1 MHTRTLNFNG
11 TDSFTYT
18 VKDSATPAAVS
29 NLATVT
35 VTVTAVNDPQVA
47 VSDTATTAEDTAV
60 NISVRANDTDPDVG
74 DTLTVNSVTQ
84 GTNGTVAINADGT
97 VKYTPNL
104 NFNGTDSFTY
114 TVKDSATPA
123 AVSNVAT
130 VTRSEEHTSELQSL
144 AYLAC
149 RLLLEKTD
157 NINVRANDS

>member
-123 AVSNVAT
+123 AVS
-130 VTRSEEHTSELQSL
+130 RSEERRVGKE
-144 AYLAC
+144 C
-149 RLLLEKTD
+149 RSRWSPD
-157 NINVRANDS
+157 H